1 MLHARWHEVKQSANP
16 PTSRLILQELL
27 QTALELDG
35 DYQAWDSNVTPA
47 WNYHMTPNT
56 PEARSTYDTKWQKL
70 FLGCPGAPPEIHMY
84 PSLKR
89 CWIWGFYRTSRILVL
104 RDLLEMLNWMLRFP
118 DPDLS
123 SIPQAVPGQS
133 IPTALSYGNLR
144 MQHSIATARLVEVI
158 EKNCSAILGSFT
170 VPIHLKSPTDICG
183 MRGYICI
190 WPLGTM
196 DAVLSS
202 GLVPDSNA
210 RKHSLTPS
218 YLPPPP
224 PVHSRLSSAPP
235 PLVTSTS
242 NASSSSAPSENL
254 EHYATAP
261 QFSELDN
268 IQSKSE
274 SDQTS
279 SASPPTSTPVFDPN
293 ATKNHI
299 FDSNPAHPYD
309 HPLDLPPLDLGMEP
323 RRIDVAARREWI
335 NRLLYY
341 MATEL
346 GLKKALWVPVMQGFM
361 PTVKPMV
368 DEILSQERK
377 F

>member
-1 MLHARWHEVKQSANP
+1 
-16 PTSRLILQELL
+16 
-27 QTALELDG
+27 
-35 DYQAWDSNVTPA
+35 
-47 WNYHMTPNT
+47 
-56 PEARSTYDTKWQKL
+56 
-70 FLGCPGAPPEIHMY
+70 
-84 PSLKR
+84 
-89 CWIWGFYRTSRILVL
+89 
-104 RDLLEMLNWMLRFP
+104 
-118 DPDLS
+118 
-123 SIPQAVPGQS
+123 
-133 IPTALSYGNLR
+133 
-144 MQHSIATARLVEVI
+144 
-158 EKNCSAILGSFT
+158 
-170 VPIHLKSPTDICG
+170 
-183 MRGYICI
+183 
-190 WPLGTM
+190 M

-210 RKHSLTPS
+210 RKHSLTTS
-218 YLPPPP
+218 YLPTPP
-224 PVHSRLSSAPP
+224 PVHSRLFNAPP

-242 NASSSSAPSENL
+242 NASSSSAPSESL

-268 IQSKSE
+268 IQSKLE

-293 ATKNHI
+293 AKKNHI
-299 FDSNPAHPYD
+299 FDPNPAHPYD

-368 DEILSQERK
+368 DKILSQERS